1 MPNVPKP
8 RSTHDLQ
15 GTRDLR
21 ELRTPPSVEGVPIK
35 PNGLDRVAGEHWD
48 SIVPELVRLRVACSL
63 DAPALEQ
70 LCRAWS
76 LYHRAVEAVE
86 SIPASDFGTADAKR
100 CVGMMSSTMSSYNA
114 LCRQFG
120 MTALSRNGI
129 DVKPQTDQGLAKF
142 GR

>member
-1 MPNVPKP
+1 MANPPKS
-8 RSTHDLQ
+8 RAQHDLQ
-15 GTRDLR
+15 GTRDQR
-21 ELRTPPSVEGVPIK
+21 ELRTPPNVDGVPTK
-35 PNGLDRVAGEHWD
+35 PKGLDKVASEHWD
-48 SIVPELVRLRVACSL
+48 SIVPELVRLRVACSI

-76 LYHRAVEAVE
+76 LYHRAVEGVE
-86 SIPASDFGTADAKR
+86 SIPASDFGTADTKR
-100 CVGMMSSTMSSYNA
+100 CVGMMSATMSSYNA

-129 DVKPQTDQGLAKF
+129 DVKPQTDTALSKF